1 MQGYGQSEGAIVISP
16 ARGKYRGAL
25 GLPAPGQDLAVVD
38 PETGEECPR
47 AVFDEHGR
55 LLNATDAIGEIV
67 RRDGGFRFEGYYNN
81 EDATATR
88 VHDGWYW
95 SGDLAYRDDEGV
107 FYFAGRSSDWIRVDA
122 ENFAAAPVERILGR
136 HPDVAAVAVYGVPD
150 AVTGDQVMAA
160 LELRAA
166 RAFDPAAFDAFLVAQ
181 PDLGTKWSPRYVR
194 VVSRIPV
201 TGADKIDKKPL
212 RAAAW
217 CTSDNVWWR
226 PESKATL
233 RRMTDEDLETLQS
246 EFVRHGRADLWPS
259 V

>member
-1 MQGYGQSEGAIVISP
+1 VISP

-25 GLPAPGQDLAVVD
+25 GVPAPGQDLAVVD
-38 PETGEECPR
+38 PDTRDECPR
-47 AVFDEHGR
+47 AAFDEHGR
-55 LLNATDAIGEIV
+55 LLNAADAIGEIV
-67 RRDGGFRFEGYYNN
+67 RRDGGFRFEGYFDN
-81 EDATATR
+81 EDATASR

-122 ENFAAAPVERILGR
+122 ENFAAAPVERILVR

-160 LELRAA
+160 VELRAG
-166 RAFDPAAFDAFLVAQ
+166 RAFEPAAFDAFLAEQ
-181 PDLGTKWSPRYVR
+181 SDLGTKWSPRYVR
-194 VVSRIPV
+194 IVDRMPV

-217 CTSDNVWWR
+217 CTTDDVWWR
-226 PESKATL
+226 PEPKSEYRL
-233 RRMTDEDLETLQS
+233 MSDEDVSALEQ
-246 EFVRHGRADLWPS
+246 EFARHGRAGFWPS
-259 V
+259 A